1 MKVWVILLLKEV
13 LVEDSAH
20 IEVEAVAFRQEEEET
35 IQTGLEAGE
44 GDNMKIM
51 YLNSVDFMA
60 WIIIV
65 ELFNSILLRCLL
77 LSFISLFFYIW
88 ECLK

>member
-1 MKVWVILLLKEV
+1 MKVFLMKVWGTLLLKEV

-20 IEVEAVAFRQEEEET
+20 IEVEVVAFRQEEEET

-65 ELFNSILLRCLL
+65 ELYNSIFLRCLL
-77 LSFISLFFYIW
+77 LSFINSIL
-88 ECLK
+88 